1 MLKQMLDR
9 FPGIGCAYMDGAGK
23 VNTEYYGADEN
34 AIFPAASMS
43 KFVTALCLMKLHE
56 DRVIDIDAPV
66 NAWLKQWKLRTPDG
80 QESDAAIRSIMSHT
94 AGIVDGEDGFY
105 GLHRVAGEVS
115 LMDILDGRTAYNNR
129 PVRAEKPQG
138 TAFEYSD
145 AGYCV
150 LQLLVEEVTGQSF
163 QKALR
168 EIVFDR
174 LSLKSACFAG
184 CPDLAGAGLWITPR
198 EMLTLGK
205 IFVEALNGKG
215 GFLRAETAREMGSPA
230 AQFPWTGLG
239 VFISGEDTLM
249 TQGWSENGQCMM
261 KMNCRTGAVSV
272 VMTNRNPKMDQS
284 ESGVE
289 WLCDKNLRSY

>member
-34 AIFPAASMS
+34 SIFPAASMS

-115 LMDILDGRTAYNNR
+115 LMDILEGRTAYNNR
-129 PVRAEKPQG
+129 PVRG
-138 TAFEYSD
+138 D
-145 AGYCV
+145 
-150 LQLLVEEVTGQSF
+150 
-163 QKALR
+163 
-168 EIVFDR
+168 
-174 LSLKSACFAG
+174 
-184 CPDLAGAGLWITPR
+184 
-198 EMLTLGK
+198 
-205 IFVEALNGKG
+205 
-215 GFLRAETAREMGSPA
+215 
-230 AQFPWTGLG
+230 
-239 VFISGEDTLM
+239 
-249 TQGWSENGQCMM
+249 
-261 KMNCRTGAVSV
+261 
-272 VMTNRNPKMDQS
+272 DQS
-284 ESGVE
+284 QPGDGSVRIRRGVA
-289 WLCDKNLRSY
+289 L

>member
-9 FPGIGCAYMDGAGK
+9 FPGIGCTYVDGAGK

-34 AIFPAASMS
+34 TIFPAASMS

-56 DRVIDIDAPV
+56 DQVIDIDAPV
-66 NAWLKQWKLRTPDG
+66 NAWLKRWKLRTPDG

-105 GLHRVAGEVS
+105 GLRRVAGEVS
-115 LMDILDGRTAYNNR
+115 LMDILEGRTAYNNR

-138 TAFEYSD
+138 TTFEYSD

-150 LQLLVEEVTGQSF
+150 LQLLVEEVTGRPF
-163 QKALR
+163 QKALG

-174 LSLKSACFAG
+174 LSLKSVCFAG

-205 IFVEALNGKG
+205 AFVESLNGKG

-272 VMTNRNPKMDQS
+272 VMTNRNPEMDQS

-289 WLCDKNLRSY
+289 WLCDRNLCSY

>member
-23 VNTEYYGADEN
+23 VNTEYYGTDEN
-34 AIFPAASMS
+34 VIFPAASMS

-115 LMDILDGRTAYNNR
+115 LMDILEGRTAYNNR

-150 LQLLVEEVTGQSF
+150 LQLLVEDVTGQSF

-174 LSLKSACFAG
+174 LSLKSACFTG

-205 IFVEALNGKG
+205 TFVEALNGKS

-230 AQFPWTGLG
+230 VQFPWTGLG

-289 WLCDKNLRSY
+289 WLVDRNMISA

>member
-115 LMDILDGRTAYNNR
+115 LMDILEGRTAYNNR
-129 PVRAEKPQG
+129 PVRGEKPQG
-138 TAFEYSD
+138 PAFEYSD

-150 LQLLVEEVTGQSF
+150 LQMLVEDVTGRSF
-163 QKALR
+163 ADALG
-168 EIVFDR
+168 EIVIDR
-174 LSLKSACFAG
+174 LSLKSACFAD

-205 IFVEALNGKG
+205 VFVESLNGKSR
-215 GFLRAETAREMGSPA
+215 FLRAETARKMGSPA

-239 VFISGEDTLM
+239 VFVSGEDILM

-272 VMTNRNPKMDQS
+272 VMTNRNPEMDQS

-289 WLCDKNLRSY
+289 WLCDRNLRS